1 MCENKTTSVEPD
13 FLVRILESL
22 VNARASEIKA
32 TQWPKM
38 MELLAE
44 LKSHSLWNYTHS
56 LRVGFYASALAQHEG
71 SDPLL
76 ALYGGAGHDLG
87 KTRVSL
93 AVLDADEF
101 GEVEREAIKKHPRDG
116 FEILDEH
123 FPLAALVAGIHHNF
137 QENAYGIDIDEESK
151 APLWGGVRELVMG
164 TGQRVAAC
172 DFFDAWT
179 TRAKRDGDVGDV
191 ETAMERHGI
200 SAQRIS
206 WLVAN
211 DLVRIRPGA

>member
-1 MCENKTTSVEPD
+1 
-13 FLVRILESL
+13 
-22 VNARASEIKA
+22 
-32 TQWPKM
+32 M
-38 MELLAE
+38 MELLSE
-44 LKSHSLWNYTHS
+44 LKAHSLWNYTHS
-56 LRVGFYASALAQHEG
+56 LRVGLYASALAEHES

-101 GEVEREAIKKHPRDG
+101 GETEREAIRKHPRDG
-116 FEILDEH
+116 FEMLDGV

-151 APLWGGVRELVMG
+151 APLWGGIRELVLE
-164 TGQRVAAC
+164 TGARVAAC

-179 TRAKRDGDVGDV
+179 TRPKRDGDEDDV

-200 SAQRIS
+200 SAERTR
-206 WLVAN
+206 WLVSN
-211 DLVRIRPGA
+211 DLARIAPKA